1 MTARVALCAGVWR
14 LPRGPP
20 VSERVRGRRAAL
32 SIPDT
37 DLRSLRLSLRLSR
50 AALRPSP
57 PLTHPGSGQQACG
70 LRRPAAAFG
79 QRAASERRPKARAVE
94 LATACCC
101 PGEGRARRGR
111 GGRRASH
118 SCRGGGVWDPDARAS
133 PASSLRARGF
143 IVCNAQARRP
153 VASLGCRLPCSI
165 DS

>member
-1 MTARVALCAGVWR
+1 MRVCGDCPAAPQSQSGCEAGAQPSASQTRTCGACA
-14 LPRGPP
+14 
-20 VSERVRGRRAAL
+20 SAC
-32 SIPDT
+32 
-37 DLRSLRLSLRLSR
+37 

-70 LRRPAAAFG
+70 LRRPATAFG

-94 LATACCC
+94 LATARCC